1 MDITAISN
9 QMIVLFLLLLVGYAA
24 NKLGRMDAAFNK
36 AFSGLIINVTTP
48 ALILHSVMEGEKVL
62 GIWEILLL
70 LAASLISYALVIL
83 LAMGI
88 PKLMGMG
95 RRDGDT
101 FRLMIVFSNTA
112 FMGFPVVAALMGT
125 EALFYAAIFNMPFN
139 FLLYTYGIHLL
150 SGGSTKGFDRRTL
163 LSPCV
168 IAAALALVLY
178 LSPVKVPSLIVTTLS
193 YLAGIT
199 IPGAMLILGSTLAL
213 IPLRSV
219 FLDWRIYALSLLKL
233 VLIPILVWAIVRLIP
248 IPEMIGKMT
257 VVMWSLPVA
266 TNCTMLATQYGGDEA
281 LSSKGVLI
289 TTLLSVATVPI
300 LMRILY

>member
-36 AFSGLIINVTTP
+36 AFSGFIINVTTP

-70 LAASLISYALVIL
+70 LAASLVSYALVIL

-88 PKLMGMG
+88 PRLMGMG

-150 SGGSTKGFDRRTL
+150 SGGSSTKGFDRRTL

-199 IPGAMLILGSTLAL
+199 IPGAMLILGSTLVVYPAASF
-213 IPLRSV
+213 PLYTTRNGG
-219 FLDWRIYALSLLKL
+219 KL
-233 VLIPILVWAIVRLIP
+233 VIVNNMETPLDYMAAAKYDDLEKVFTYIS
-248 IPEMIGKMT
+248 EHLK
-257 VVMWSLPVA
+257 
-266 TNCTMLATQYGGDEA
+266 
-281 LSSKGVLI
+281 
-289 TTLLSVATVPI
+289 
-300 LMRILY
+300 